1 MANNIEYINNYNKEH
16 YRQFKVVL
24 KPDEYKQ
31 LEDKLKSLKMTKT
44 QFVRNALEELL
55 KKWYFTD

>member
-1 MANNIEYINNYNKEH
+1 MANNIEYINAYNKEH
-16 YRQFKVVL
+16 YKQFKVAL
-24 KPDEYKQ
+24 KPDEYKL

-55 KKWYFTD
+55 KK